1 MRDHVRSSVACP
13 VLALAAILASAA
25 TAAQAPPPTTAQRAW
40 TVPRT
45 PDGRPDLQGI
55 WTNATLTPLERPR
68 SLGDRKYLTEAEAAQ
83 LEAQA
88 AQRRAAADENLKP
101 GDIGS
106 YNEFWFDSGTKVL
119 PTRQTSLVVD
129 PPDGRV
135 PVRPEAE
142 ARRDEHLARSTDH
155 PEFMSI
161 WDRCISRGVPGW
173 IIPAGY
179 NNAYQIVQTPG
190 YVVIHAEMIHDAR
203 IIPVI
208 LRDARGDNQPAL
220 APTVQLLEG
229 SSRGRW
235 EGDTFVVETT
245 NFSDRNWTATSAASG
260 RIKGIP
266 QSPALKIVERLT
278 RVADD
283 RIDYEARIDD
293 PATFSQPWTLAFPLM
308 RDDEYRIYEY
318 ACHEGNRAV
327 EGILRGAR
335 YQERSGKRSPN
346 QPRALP
352 LISRRGAPRAENRA
366 G

>member
-1 MRDHVRSSVACP
+1 MRDHVRLPVACA
-13 VLALAAILASAA
+13 ALAIAALLGSASIL
-25 TAAQAPPPTTAQRAW
+25 AQAPQTAPDRTW

-68 SLGDRKYLTEAEAAQ
+68 SLGDRRYLTEAEAAS
-83 LEAQA
+83 LEVQA
-88 AQRRAAADENLKP
+88 ETRRAVADENLKP

-106 YNEFWFDSGTKVL
+106 YNEFWFDSGSKVL

-142 ARRDEHLARSTDH
+142 ARRDEHLARSTEH
-155 PEFMSI
+155 PEFMSM

-203 IIPVI
+203 IIP
-208 LRDARGDNQPAL
+208 LGGPAPL
-220 APTVQLLEG
+220 PPTVQLLEG
-229 SSRGRW
+229 DSRGHW
-235 EGDTFVVETT
+235 EGDTLVVETT
-245 NFSDRNWTATSAASG
+245 NFTDRNWTATSAASG

-266 QSPALKIVERLT
+266 QSAALRIVERFT
-278 RVADD
+278 RVALD
-283 RIDYEARIDD
+283 RIDYEARVED
-293 PATFSQPWTLAFPLM
+293 PEVFTRPWTLAFPLM
-308 RDDEYRIYEY
+308 KDDEYRVYEY

-335 YQERSGKRSPN
+335 YQERVGKGSPK
-346 QPRALP
+346 
-352 LISRRGAPRAENRA
+352 
-366 G
+366 

>member
-1 MRDHVRSSVACP
+1 MRVHLGWLAASAPLVA
-13 VLALAAILASAA
+13 VALAGSATVGAQPQAKAEASR
-25 TAAQAPPPTTAQRAW
+25 PW

-68 SLGDRKYLTEAEAAQ
+68 AMADRAFLTEQEVAV

-88 AQRRAAADENLKP
+88 AGRQAAADAPEARRAALAK

-106 YNEFWFDSGTKVL
+106 YNQFWNDSGSTIL

-135 PVRPEAE
+135 PVRPDAE
-142 ARRDEHLARSTDH
+142 ARRDDALKRSTEH
-155 PEFMSI
+155 PEFMSM

-179 NNAYQIVQTPG
+179 NNAYQIVQTPD

-203 IIPVI
+203 IIPLNGRAPLPSA
-208 LRDARGDNQPAL
+208 LRLIEGD
-220 APTVQLLEG
+220 
-229 SSRGRW
+229 SRGRW
-235 EGDTFVVETT
+235 DGDTLVVETT
-245 NFSDRNWTATSAASG
+245 NFTDRNWIATSAASG

-266 QSPALKIVERLT
+266 QSTALTIVERFT
-278 RVADD
+278 RTAHD
-283 RIDYEARIDD
+283 RIDYEARIED
-293 PATFSQPWTLAFPLM
+293 PAVFTRPWTLAFPLA

-318 ACHEGNRAV
+318 ACHEGNRAM
-327 EGILRGAR
+327 EGVLSGAR
-335 YQERSGKRSPN
+335 YQERKR
-346 QPRALP
+346 
-352 LISRRGAPRAENRA
+352 
-366 G
+366 